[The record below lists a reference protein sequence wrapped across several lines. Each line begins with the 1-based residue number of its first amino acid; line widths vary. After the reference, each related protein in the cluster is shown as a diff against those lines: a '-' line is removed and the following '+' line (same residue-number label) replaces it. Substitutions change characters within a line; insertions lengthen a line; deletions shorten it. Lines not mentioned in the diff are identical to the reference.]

1 MTTLLLRVAALT
13 AVYLLVLTSLDPGDV
28 LTGIALSTL
37 LVAAGRRIH
46 PLGPPP
52 EIALLR
58 RLAGVPALVAGTLV
72 DLARGTWET
81 VDGCLGRRPPAPGLV
96 TVPIAPCGPSSAAA
110 WGIRVGITPNTIV
123 VEIDE
128 DQGRLLLHVLNAS
141 DPDAVRA
148 AQHDSYERH
157 QRRVFP

>member
-13 AVYLLVLTSLDPGDV
+13 AVYLLVLTSLHPGDV

-37 LVAAGRRIH
+37 LVAAGRRIR

-52 EIALLR
+52 DTALLR
-58 RLAGVPALVAGTLV
+58 RLASVPALVAGTLV

-81 VDGCLGRRPPAPGLV
+81 VDGCLGRPPAPGLV

-110 WGIRVGITPNTIV
+110 WGIRVGLTPNTVV

-148 AQHDSYERH
+148 AQHDSYKRR